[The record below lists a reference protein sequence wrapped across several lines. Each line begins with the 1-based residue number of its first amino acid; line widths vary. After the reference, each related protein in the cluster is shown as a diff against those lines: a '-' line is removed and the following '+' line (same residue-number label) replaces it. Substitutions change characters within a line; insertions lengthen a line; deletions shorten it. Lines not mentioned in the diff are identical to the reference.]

1 MQRQFVYNGQTY
13 PDPDPNMSIDDVRSA
28 LADFM
33 GEVANADVVESV
45 EGDMKTIEFKRKVGT
60 KGTD

>member
-13 PDPDPNMSIDDVRSA
+13 PDPDPNMTVNEVKAA

-33 GEVANADVVESV
+33 GEVANADVVETT
-45 EGDMKTIEFKRKVGT
+45 EGELNTIEFKRKTGT
-60 KGTD
+60 KGRT